1 MHSSSGFTISKPVSW
16 FLSVLSGH
24 VKGKG
29 RAVTRAEGPQCLA
42 AALLGTRGP
51 PSVLQVAGP
60 STEQLGWCVCQ
71 GLTL

>member
-16 FLSVLSGH
+16 FLSVLFGH

-42 AALLGTRGP
+42 AALL
-51 PSVLQVAGP
+51 AGALLIGILFFAG
-60 STEQLGWCVCQ
+60 SKFFSEWKRRMNL
-71 GLTL
+71 